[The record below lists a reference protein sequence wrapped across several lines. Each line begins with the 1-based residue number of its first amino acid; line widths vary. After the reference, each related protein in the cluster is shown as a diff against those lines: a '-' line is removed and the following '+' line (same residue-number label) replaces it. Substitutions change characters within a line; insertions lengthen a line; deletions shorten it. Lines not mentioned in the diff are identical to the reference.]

1 MYDNFIPQHG
11 ILRLVTRVGGFT
23 FIGSTGTLLTGTVWA
38 TALIS
43 ILHFRWNKLYLLIP
57 VMRHYVYQYKYN
69 HWRSTNTY
77 YRYLEGHYDKD
88 KGN

>member
-57 VMRHYVYQYKYN
+57 VMRHYDGRHETNIKPFLMENQAIIPFDRC
-69 HWRSTNTY
+69 WR
-77 YRYLEGHYDKD
+77 
-88 KGN
+88 

>member
-57 VMRHYVYQYKYN
+57 VMRHYVYHFFIFVGINYIYL
-69 HWRSTNTY
+69 
-77 YRYLEGHYDKD
+77 YR
-88 KGN
+88 